1 MKRNMWVAGLVV
13 AALGTA
19 PVFAQDAP
27 QSQVQVMSSTGAKS
41 LDAMA
46 RAQNDAA
53 LANQI
58 ARQVRRYVNY
68 SIFDDVN
75 IEVEGGVATLSGR
88 VTMPYKAKDLGR
100 VATKVRGVTEVKN
113 ELEVLPV
120 SIGDDRLRRSIARQI
135 YGNGL
140 FQPYAFHVNPPIH
153 IIVERGN
160 VTLTGA
166 VSSEVERV
174 KAEMIVRS
182 TFGVFGVENRLVVA
196 S

>member
-1 MKRNMWVAGLVV
+1 MKRNMWVAGIVV
-13 AALGTA
+13 AALSATPA
-19 PVFAQDAP
+19 FAQAAP
-27 QSQVQVMSSTGAKS
+27 QDQVQVAHKTGASS
-41 LDAMA
+41 LDVMA
-46 RAQNDAA
+46 RAQNDAGVA
-53 LANQI
+53 HQI

-68 SIFDDVN
+68 TIFDDVN
-75 IEVEGGVATLSGR
+75 IEVEGGVATLTGR

-100 VATKVRGVTEVKN
+100 VVGKVSGVTEVKN
-113 ELEVLPV
+113 ELSVLPV

-135 YGNGL
+135 YGSGL
-140 FQPYAFHVNPPIH
+140 FQPYAFQVNPPIH

-174 KAEMIVRS
+174 KAGMIARQ

-196 S
+196 M